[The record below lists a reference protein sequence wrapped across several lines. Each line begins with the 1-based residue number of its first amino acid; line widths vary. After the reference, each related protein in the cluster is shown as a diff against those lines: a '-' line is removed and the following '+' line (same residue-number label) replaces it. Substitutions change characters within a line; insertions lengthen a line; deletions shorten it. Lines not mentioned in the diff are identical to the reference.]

1 MDVSGPRWYP
11 IQRQGRR
18 AVEERAIQESSVEE
32 LLSSLEPRFRGVFV
46 HFRIPEQDAE
56 DLLQQALLT
65 YVRKRH
71 AVRNPE
77 TWLVGTLRNRC
88 LKYWRARRR
97 SLYTAVDSAILE
109 AVAGEG
115 APGQERSDMRRDLQ
129 GAMGRLRPR
138 CRSILGLRYGLGC
151 EPRETA
157 RRLGYKESSIYKV
170 VERCLAALS
179 SQLLEGSSPRVG

>member
-1 MDVSGPRWYP
+1 M
-11 IQRQGRR
+11 
-18 AVEERAIQESSVEE
+18 
-32 LLSSLEPRFRGVFV
+32 VFARY
-46 HFRIPEQDAE
+46 RIPEQDAE

-65 YVRKRH
+65 YVRKRET
-71 AVRNPE
+71 VRDPA

-97 SLYTAVDSAILE
+97 SLYTAVDAAILE
-109 AVAGEG
+109 SVAADG
-115 APGQERSDMRRDLQ
+115 APNQAQVEIRRDLK

-157 RRLGYKESSIYKV
+157 RRLGYKESSIYKL

-179 SQLLEGSSPRVG
+179 NQLLQVPRSDAC

>member
-1 MDVSGPRWYP
+1 MAG
-11 IQRQGRR
+11 
-18 AVEERAIQESSVEE
+18 RAIEEDSLGE
-32 LLSSLEPRFRGVFV
+32 LLKGLEPRFRGVFV

-71 AVRNPE
+71 TVRDPE
-77 TWLVGTLRNRC
+77 RWLVGTLRNRC

-109 AVAGEG
+109 SVAGED
-115 APGQERSDMRRDLQ
+115 AVGQERADIRRDLE

-151 EPRETA
+151 EPAETA
-157 RRLGYKESSIYKV
+157 RRLGYKESSIYKLM
-170 VERCLAALS
+170 ERCLAALS
-179 SQLLEGSSPRVG
+179 TQLLETSRTRAC

>member
-1 MDVSGPRWYP
+1 MEG
-11 IQRQGRR
+11 
-18 AVEERAIQESSVEE
+18 RAIEESSFEE
-32 LLSSLEPRFRGVFV
+32 LLKGLEPRFRAVLAR
-46 HFRIPEQDAE
+46 FRIPEQDAE
-56 DLLQQALLT
+56 DLLQQALLA
-65 YVRKRH
+65 YVRKRDTVH
-71 AVRNPE
+71 NPE
-77 TWLVGTLRNRC
+77 SWLVGTLRNRC

-109 AVAGEG
+109 TVASD
-115 APGQERSDMRRDLQ
+115 APSQERSAMRRDLL

-157 RRLGYKESSIYKV
+157 RRLGYKESSIYKL

-179 SQLLEGSSPRVG
+179 SQLLETSRSRVC